1 MFIPPW
7 REALARLSAV
17 PETKIPRIA
26 AGLDA
31 CCCSARAQSFPSP
44 GWLWH
49 LAGGRRLPG
58 GQRASA
64 LAPLLISTSM
74 VPDLLVAALNAQAR
88 DLGNCG
94 SKTARQTSQNS
105 HQVQR
110 LSVCSGSFDLTCRA
124 RNFPSG

>member
-17 PETKIPRIA
+17 PETKIPRIT

-49 LAGGRRLPG
+49 LAGVRRLPG

-64 LAPLLISTSM
+64 LAPLLISTSTI
-74 VPDLLVAALNAQAR
+74 PDLPVAVQISQPIHDRPGRVHRAKGRLTAVVPTDSMPPCQAGGPETGR
-88 DLGNCG
+88 D
-94 SKTARQTSQNS
+94 A
-105 HQVQR
+105 
-110 LSVCSGSFDLTCRA
+110 A
-124 RNFPSG
+124 A